1 MLCSALMINAQQ
13 GVGQGKISGRV
24 VDSNTGKTIDHA
36 SIGLLN
42 QDNKE
47 INGTTSNEKGEF
59 SIDHIASGTYKVAV
73 FYAGYKNKTT
83 ADIQLGEQ

>member
-1 MLCSALMINAQQ
+1 MLCSALMINVQQ
-13 GVGQGKISGRV
+13 VVGQGKISGQV

-47 INGTTSNEKGEF
+47 INGTTFNEKVELSLFHFRF
-59 SIDHIASGTYKVAV
+59 SRT
-73 FYAGYKNKTT
+73 N
-83 ADIQLGEQ
+83 